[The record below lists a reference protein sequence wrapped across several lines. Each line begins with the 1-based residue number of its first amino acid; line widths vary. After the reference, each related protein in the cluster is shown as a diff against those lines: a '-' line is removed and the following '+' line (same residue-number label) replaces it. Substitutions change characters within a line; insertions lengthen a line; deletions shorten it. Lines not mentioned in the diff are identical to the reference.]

1 MAERFYAIKI
11 SSKMSW
17 KDIASQLGMSEDNI
31 NKYSRI
37 NNLSNR
43 EKAFVVKNK
52 FSFRET
58 LNWLNKRKKHND
70 SNDSF

>member
-1 MAERFYAIKI
+1 MAKQFHTMKT

-17 KDIASQLGMSEDNI
+17 KDIALQLGMSEDNI

-37 NNLSNR
+37 NNLSDK
-43 EKAFVVKNK
+43 EKEFVIINK

-58 LNWLNKRKKHND
+58 LNWLNKKKRHDNLK
-70 SNDSF
+70 